1 MHVDEKVE
9 GDVGHPG
16 VCQQAEIHM
25 AGHVILAMWSY
36 YSSPAP

>member
-16 VCQQAEIHM
+16 VYQQAKIHM
-25 AGHVILAMWSY
+25 VGHVILAMWFY
-36 YSSPAP
+36 YSNQAP